1 MDIGYRVLSLNCHRF
16 NDGIALYFL
25 RVAVDVDIILCK
37 RHGFLQQIIKKHNFR
52 ALVTALPCYGA
63 LEIVVFE
70 CILPDY
76 IVYHSSSM
84 EDRIQNNILHGR
96 PYGGTSV
103 PVRKRSELN
112 CFRVV
117 TDNPRTCITSV
128 CLKNANGADAIS
140 SSIYMSWCD
149 QSMDQIA
156 DYEDTI
162 GCMQSIID
170 RHIGCSF
177 IFGGDLNVS
186 KLLPGICGRHVVNF
200 CVAND
205 ILWLS
210 SGNDP
215 LDYTYHSIIVCWII
229 SYVPLRGCRE

>member
-1 MDIGYRVLSLNCHRF
+1 
-16 NDGIALYFL
+16 
-25 RVAVDVDIILCK
+25 
-37 RHGFLQQIIKKHNFR
+37 
-52 ALVTALPCYGA
+52 
-63 LEIVVFE
+63 
-70 CILPDY
+70 
-76 IVYHSSSM
+76 
-84 EDRIQNNILHGR
+84 
-96 PYGGTSV
+96 
-103 PVRKRSELN
+103 
-112 CFRVV
+112 
-117 TDNPRTCITSV
+117 
-128 CLKNANGADAIS
+128 
-140 SSIYMSWCD
+140 
-149 QSMDQIA
+149 
-156 DYEDTI
+156 
-162 GCMQSIID
+162 MQSIID